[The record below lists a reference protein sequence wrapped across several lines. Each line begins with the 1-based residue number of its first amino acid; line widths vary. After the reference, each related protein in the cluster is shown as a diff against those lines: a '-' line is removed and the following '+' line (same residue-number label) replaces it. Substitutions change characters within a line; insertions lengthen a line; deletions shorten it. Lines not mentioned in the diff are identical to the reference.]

1 MTARASRTVAALLA
15 SGFGLTLLAFFFQRR
30 DGDVGHL
37 RELLDAL
44 IASLARGPVFNT
56 AG

>member
-1 MTARASRTVAALLA
+1 VTARAPRTVAALLA